1 MVSAQQSRQR
11 HPKLRITELTYD
23 LCEFELTD
31 TDPDIANALR
41 RVMIAEVPTVA
52 IDLVEIEMNTTV
64 LNDEFIAH
72 RLGLI
77 PLISHAVEQMSTP
90 YEGDGDFQEIEFHL
104 DVHCTSDETQ
114 NVTSLDLVR
123 VQNHEL
129 DPALS
134 SIRPIDGGEVQR
146 GILIVKMRKG
156 QELKLKAKARKGIG
170 KDHAKWSP
178 VATARFK
185 YVPDIALDEQGL
197 EDLSEVEKIELAE
210 SDPTKTFGLHP
221 HTRKFIVNDTKN
233 YNYNGEIEEKLK
245 DMGRPSLVKI
255 RQKQDHFV
263 FTIEST
269 GALHPEDI
277 VRQSIAV
284 LQQKLMTLHDALEHS
299 DQANGVA
306 ADIIMG

>member
-11 HPKLRITELTYD
+11 HPKLRITELTHD

-123 VQNHEL
+123 VHNHEL
-129 DPALS
+129 DPALN
-134 SIRPIDGGEVQR
+134 SIAPIPGGELQR
-146 GILIVKMRKG
+146 GILLVKMRKG

-178 VATARFK
+178 VATARFRF
-185 YVPDIALDEQGL
+185 VPEITLDEQGL
-197 EDLSEVEKIELAE
+197 DDLSEMEKIELAE

-221 HTRKFIVNDTKN
+221 HTRKV
-233 YNYNGEIEEKLK
+233 G
-245 DMGRPSLVKI
+245 
-255 RQKQDHFV
+255 Q
-263 FTIEST
+263 ST
-269 GALHPEDI
+269 FLA
-277 VRQSIAV
+277 
-284 LQQKLMTLHDALEHS
+284 
-299 DQANGVA
+299 
-306 ADIIMG
+306 